1 MRQLMGI
8 YVVVWLLT
16 ACAPVAAPAAPRPI
30 GTPQISTDHIGQMTD
45 LTPTEDEVK
54 AARTA
59 LGERGFIGL
68 VACTAGSEWHATVVE
83 AAKARASTLGVTLKV
98 FDSKAEAGTQ
108 PQAIR
113 DFVKDGAR
121 ALIVCVL
128 DSDLV
133 KPPLDEAT
141 KQGLWVSEYAGSNLN
156 TNGIT
161 VGVGD
166 QNAGL
171 GCAAGE
177 IAGELIASDKNGAA
191 TVAILD
197 YPALAQIVVRADN
210 IEKCLLQA
218 APKATIVGRYLGGTT
233 ENGLKSMTEA
243 LKQHPEIDVVASI
256 NDAGAYGALTALQ
269 AAGKDSK
276 STIIVG
282 IDAEAK
288 ARELIKAG
296 NFFRGTV
303 DTAPALTGEA
313 TINGTVKLLA
323 GGVLPKQV
331 EGQIVKVTTEALK

>member
-1 MRQLMGI
+1 MNM
-8 YVVVWLLT
+8 
-16 ACAPVAAPAAPRPI
+16 
-30 GTPQISTDHIGQMTD
+30 
-45 LTPTEDEVK
+45 
-54 AARTA
+54 
-59 LGERGFIGL
+59 
-68 VACTAGSEWHATVVE
+68 
-83 AAKARASTLGVTLKV
+83 
-98 FDSKAEAGTQ
+98 
-108 PQAIR
+108 
-113 DFVKDGAR
+113 
-121 ALIVCVL
+121 
-128 DSDLV
+128 
-133 KPPLDEAT
+133 
-141 KQGLWVSEYAGSNLN
+141 
-156 TNGIT
+156 NGIA

-177 IAGELIASDKNGAA
+177 IAGKLIAEDKNGVAN
-191 TVAILD
+191 VAILN
-197 YPALAQIVVRADN
+197 YPNLAQIEVRADN

-218 APKATIVGRYLGGTT
+218 APKAKIVGRYLGGTT

-323 GGVLPKQV
+323 GGSMPKQV
-331 EGQIVKVTTEALK
+331 EGKIVKVTKDSLK

>member
-1 MRQLMGI
+1 MRKLMWFS
-8 YVVVWLLT
+8 VAVWLLA
-16 ACAPVAAPAAPRPI
+16 ACAPAAPATPKPN
-30 GTPQISTDHIGQMTD
+30 GTPQLTIGQIGKMTD
-45 LTPTEDEVK
+45 LTPNEGEVSV
-54 AARTA
+54 AREL
-59 LGERGFIGL
+59 LGEKGFIGL
-68 VACTAGSEWHATVVE
+68 VACTTGSEWHATVVE
-83 AAKARASTLGVTLKV
+83 AAKARASTLGVPLKV
-98 FDSKAEAGTQ
+98 FDSQAKAETQ
-108 PQAIR
+108 PQAIQ
-113 DFVKDGAR
+113 DFVKNGAK

-128 DSDLV
+128 DADLV
-133 KPPLDEAT
+133 KPPLQEAMQ
-141 KQGLWVSEYAGSNLN
+141 KGLWVTEYAGSNLN

-177 IAGELIASDKNGAA
+177 IAGQLIAKDKGGSAN
-191 TVAILD
+191 VAILD
-197 YPALAQIVVRADN
+197 YPDLAQIVVRADN
-210 IEKCLLQA
+210 IEKCLMQA
-218 APKATIVGRYLGGTT
+218 APNAKIVGRYLGGTT

-243 LKQHPEIDVVASI
+243 LKAYPEIDVVASI

-313 TINGTVKLLA
+313 VINGTVKLLA
-323 GGVLPKQV
+323 GGALPKQV
-331 EGQIVKVTTEALK
+331 EGEIVKVTKDSLK